1 MVTVF
6 DDAVLLCVEV
16 TALPVL
22 ETSEEVRPDTV
33 ILCSAVCPVLMD

>member
-1 MVTVF
+1 MAVI

-22 ETSEEVRPDTV
+22 ETPEEVRPDKVALCTV
-33 ILCSAVCPVLMD
+33 VCPVLMD